1 MTSSPPEPSNRLFTL
16 GPFLYDAK
24 YFILPKNKADRAA
37 LRKKDP
43 SKIAD
48 KYFHLYA
55 GSVRPVAKFSWQK
68 QQIMKELTALGLL
81 NIVEAKKRIILAKA
95 AISNSKRLTAANA
108 VRNHYLGLGCLYIQ
122 IAGYGL
128 FYLGPGNCPYGV
140 TSFEPTACFIRL
152 RLKPHAKNQ
161 AATITLSL
169 NIPCKVLDVH
179 SRTSYS
185 LDPRDNLSFPSFLF
199 MDAED

>member
-1 MTSSPPEPSNRLFTL
+1 MTSSPPEPSNRLFPL

-55 GSVRPVAKFSWQK
+55 GSVRPVAKFSFQN

-152 RLKPHAKNQ
+152 RLKPHGKNQ

-169 NIPCKVLDVH
+169 NIPCRVLDVH